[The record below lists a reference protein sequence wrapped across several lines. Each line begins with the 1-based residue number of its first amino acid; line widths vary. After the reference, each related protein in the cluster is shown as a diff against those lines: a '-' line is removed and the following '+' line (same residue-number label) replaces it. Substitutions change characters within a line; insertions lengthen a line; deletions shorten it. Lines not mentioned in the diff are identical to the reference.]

1 MIQSHLST
9 KCTWRVFSVMFKSIT
24 KSCGEEQR
32 LFTKHITTSTDVK
45 IDERSKKDMTSAS
58 CDVQGHAR
66 TCVQRYFASAHK
78 TVVTTL
84 QSLHTWSRRSSNK
97 TSRLGF
103 CLRIIRNMLKDCRI
117 ICHDQSQNETGHATR
132 KPAILM
138 SYIHHTAHK
147 KLLSCWQQSK

>member
-9 KCTWRVFSVMFKSIT
+9 KCTWRVFSVKSRSIT

-32 LFTKHITTSTDVK
+32 LFTKLVTTSTDVK
-45 IDERSKKDMTSAS
+45 IDERSRKDMTSGS
-58 CDVQGHAR
+58 CDIQGHAQK
-66 TCVQRYFASAHK
+66 CVQRYFALAHK

-84 QSLHTWSRRSSNK
+84 QSLHTWSRRSSSK
-97 TSRLGF
+97 TRILGF

-117 ICHDQSQNETGHATR
+117 ICHHQPQNETGHATR
-132 KPAILM
+132 QPAILM